1 MKIAIVVAYDKNR
14 GIGTGGDLPWGRSLP
29 ADLAHFKELTTGGA
43 VVMGRKTYESIGGR
57 PLPNR
62 KNIVLS
68 AGEVAGAIGAK
79 NFAQALQFASEE
91 PNQDIFVI
99 GGERVFA
106 EALPEVDTI
115 YATEVDY
122 SFSNADVFF
131 PQINWEQWEIIS
143 RKDVVPDE
151 NNKYACTFIVAER
164 ISV

>member
-68 AGEVAGAIGAK
+68 TDEVVGAIGAK
-79 NFAQALQFASEE
+79 NFAQALQLASEE

-122 SFSNADVFF
+122 SFSDADVFF
-131 PQINWEQWEIIS
+131 PQINVNQWEEIS
-143 RKDVVPDE
+143 RTSQKANE
-151 NNKYACTFIVAER
+151 QNKYSFDFVEYR
-164 ISV
+164 RK

>member
-68 AGEVAGAIGAK
+68 TGEVVGAIGAK
-79 NFAQALQFASEE
+79 NFAQALQLASEE

-122 SFSNADVFF
+122 SFSDADVFF
-131 PQINWEQWEIIS
+131 PQIDVNQWEEIS
-143 RKDVVPDE
+143 RTSQKANE
-151 NNKYACTFIVAER
+151 QNKYSFDFVEYR
-164 ISV
+164 RK

>member
-43 VVMGRKTYESIGGR
+43 VVMGRKTYESVGGR

-68 AGEVAGAIGAK
+68 TGEVVGAIGAK
-79 NFAQALQFASEE
+79 NFAQALQLASEE

-122 SFSNADVFF
+122 SFSDADVFF
-131 PQINWEQWEIIS
+131 PQIDVNQWEEVS
-143 RKDVVPDE
+143 RTSQKANEQNRYSFDFVE
-151 NNKYACTFIVAER
+151 YRRK
-164 ISV
+164 

>member
-68 AGEVAGAIGAK
+68 GGEVTGAVGAK

-131 PQINWEQWEIIS
+131 PQINVNQWEEIS
-143 RKDVVPDE
+143 RTSQKANEQNRYSFDFVE
-151 NNKYACTFIVAER
+151 YRRK
-164 ISV
+164 

>member
-43 VVMGRKTYESIGGR
+43 IVMGRKTYESIGGR

-68 AGEVAGAIGAK
+68 TGEVVGAIGAK
-79 NFAQALQFASEE
+79 NFAQALQLASEE

-131 PQINWEQWEIIS
+131 PQINVNQWEEIS
-143 RKDVVPDE
+143 RTSQKANE
-151 NNKYACTFIVAER
+151 QNKYSFDFVEYR
-164 ISV
+164 RK

>member
-14 GIGTGGDLPWGRSLP
+14 GIGAGGDLPWGRSLP
-29 ADLAHFKELTTGGA
+29 ADLALFKELTTGGA

-68 AGEVAGAIGAK
+68 TGEVVGVIGAK
-79 NFAQALQFASEE
+79 NFAQALQLASEE
-91 PNQDIFVI
+91 PNKDIFVI

-122 SFSNADVFF
+122 SFSDADVFF
-131 PQINWEQWEIIS
+131 PQIDVNQWEEVS
-143 RKDVVPDE
+143 RTSQKANE
-151 NNKYACTFIVAER
+151 QNKYSFDFVEYR
-164 ISV
+164 RK

>member
-68 AGEVAGAIGAK
+68 TGEVVGAIGAK
-79 NFAQALQFASEE
+79 NFAQALQLASEE

-122 SFSNADVFF
+122 SFSDADVFF
-131 PQINWEQWEIIS
+131 PQINVNQWEEVS
-143 RKDVVPDE
+143 RTSQKANE
-151 NNKYACTFIVAER
+151 QNKYSFDFVEYR
-164 ISV
+164 RK

>member
-122 SFSNADVFF
+122 SFSDADVFF
-131 PQINWEQWEIIS
+131 PQINVNQWEEIS
-143 RKDVVPDE
+143 RTSQKANE
-151 NNKYACTFIVAER
+151 QNKYSFDFVEYR
-164 ISV
+164 RK

>member
-14 GIGTGGDLPWGRSLP
+14 GIGTGGDLPWGRSLL

-131 PQINWEQWEIIS
+131 PQINVNQWEEIS
-143 RKDVVPDE
+143 RTSQKANE
-151 NNKYACTFIVAER
+151 QNKYSFDFVEYR
-164 ISV
+164 RK

>member
-68 AGEVAGAIGAK
+68 TDEVVGAIGAK
-79 NFAQALQFASEE
+79 NFAQALQLASEE

-99 GGERVFA
+99 GGERVFV

-122 SFSNADVFF
+122 SFSDADVFF
-131 PQINWEQWEIIS
+131 PQINVNQWEEIS
-143 RKDVVPDE
+143 RTSQKANE
-151 NNKYACTFIVAER
+151 QNKYSFDFVEYR
-164 ISV
+164 RK

>member
-68 AGEVAGAIGAK
+68 TGEVVSAIGAK
-79 NFAQALQFASEE
+79 NFAQALQLASEE

-122 SFSNADVFF
+122 SFSDADVFF
-131 PQINWEQWEIIS
+131 PQINVNQWEEIS
-143 RKDVVPDE
+143 RTSQKANE
-151 NNKYACTFIVAER
+151 QNKYSFDFVEYR
-164 ISV
+164 RK

>member
-68 AGEVAGAIGAK
+68 TGEVVGAIGAK
-79 NFAQALQFASEE
+79 NFAQALQLASEE

-122 SFSNADVFF
+122 SFSDADVFF
-131 PQINWEQWEIIS
+131 PQINVNQWEEIS
-143 RKDVVPDE
+143 RTSQKANEQNRHSFDFVE
-151 NNKYACTFIVAER
+151 YRRK
-164 ISV
+164 

>member
-14 GIGTGGDLPWGRSLP
+14 GIGAGGDLPWGRSLP

-68 AGEVAGAIGAK
+68 TGEVVGAIGAK
-79 NFAQALQFASEE
+79 NFAQALQLASEE

-131 PQINWEQWEIIS
+131 PQINVNQWEEIS
-143 RKDVVPDE
+143 RTSQKANE
-151 NNKYACTFIVAER
+151 QNKYSFDFVEYR
-164 ISV
+164 RK

>member
-68 AGEVAGAIGAK
+68 GSEVAGAIGAK

-122 SFSNADVFF
+122 SFSDADVFF
-131 PQINWEQWEIIS
+131 PQIDVNQWEEVS
-143 RKDVVPDE
+143 RTSQKANE
-151 NNKYACTFIVAER
+151 QNKYSFDFVEYR
-164 ISV
+164 RK

>member
-68 AGEVAGAIGAK
+68 TGEVAGAIGAK

-122 SFSNADVFF
+122 SFSDADVFF
-131 PQINWEQWEIIS
+131 PQINVNQWEEIS
-143 RKDVVPDE
+143 RTSQKANE
-151 NNKYACTFIVAER
+151 QNKYSFDFVEYR
-164 ISV
+164 RK

>member
-68 AGEVAGAIGAK
+68 TGEVVSAIGAK
-79 NFAQALQFASEE
+79 NFAQALQLASEE

-131 PQINWEQWEIIS
+131 PQINVNQWEEIS
-143 RKDVVPDE
+143 RTSQKANE
-151 NNKYACTFIVAER
+151 QNKYSFDFVEYR
-164 ISV
+164 RK

>member
-29 ADLAHFKELTTGGA
+29 VDLAHFKELTTGGA

-68 AGEVAGAIGAK
+68 TGEVVGAIGAK
-79 NFAQALQFASEE
+79 NFAQALQLASEE

-122 SFSNADVFF
+122 SFSDADVFF
-131 PQINWEQWEIIS
+131 PQINVNQWEETS
-143 RKDVVPDE
+143 RTSQKANE
-151 NNKYACTFIVAER
+151 QNKYSFDFVEYR
-164 ISV
+164 RK

>member
-68 AGEVAGAIGAK
+68 TGEVVGAIGAK
-79 NFAQALQFASEE
+79 NFAQALQLASEE

-131 PQINWEQWEIIS
+131 PQINVNQWEETS
-143 RKDVVPDE
+143 RTSQKANEQNRYSFDFVE
-151 NNKYACTFIVAER
+151 YRRK
-164 ISV
+164 

>member
-68 AGEVAGAIGAK
+68 TGEVVGAIGAK
-79 NFAQALQFASEE
+79 NFAQALQFANEE

-131 PQINWEQWEIIS
+131 PQINVNQWEEIS
-143 RKDVVPDE
+143 RTSQKANE
-151 NNKYACTFIVAER
+151 QNKYSFDFVEYR
-164 ISV
+164 RK

>member
-29 ADLAHFKELTTGGA
+29 AELAHFKELTTGGA

-68 AGEVAGAIGAK
+68 TGEVVGAIGAK
-79 NFAQALQFASEE
+79 NFAQALQLASEE

-131 PQINWEQWEIIS
+131 PQINVNQWEEIS
-143 RKDVVPDE
+143 RTSQKANEQNRYSFDFVE
-151 NNKYACTFIVAER
+151 YRRK
-164 ISV
+164 

>member
-68 AGEVAGAIGAK
+68 TDEVVGAIGAK
-79 NFAQALQFASEE
+79 NFAQALQLASEE

-131 PQINWEQWEIIS
+131 PQINVNQWEEIS
-143 RKDVVPDE
+143 RTSQKANEQNRYSFDFVE
-151 NNKYACTFIVAER
+151 YRRK
-164 ISV
+164 

>member
-68 AGEVAGAIGAK
+68 GGEVTGAVGAK

-131 PQINWEQWEIIS
+131 PQINVNQWEEIS
-143 RKDVVPDE
+143 RTSQKANE
-151 NNKYACTFIVAER
+151 QNKYSFDFVEYR
-164 ISV
+164 RK

>member
-68 AGEVAGAIGAK
+68 TDEVVGAIGAK
-79 NFAQALQFASEE
+79 NFAQALQLASEE

-131 PQINWEQWEIIS
+131 PQINVNQWEEIS
-143 RKDVVPDE
+143 RTSQKANE
-151 NNKYACTFIVAER
+151 QNKYSFDFVEYR
-164 ISV
+164 RK

>member
-14 GIGTGGDLPWGRSLP
+14 GIGTGGDLPWGRSLS

-68 AGEVAGAIGAK
+68 GGEVTGAVGAK

-115 YATEVDY
+115 YATEVDD
-122 SFSNADVFF
+122 SFSGADVFF
-131 PQINWEQWEIIS
+131 PQINVNQWEEIS
-143 RKDVVPDE
+143 RTSQKANE
-151 NNKYACTFIVAER
+151 QNKYSFDFVEYR
-164 ISV
+164 RK

>member
-14 GIGTGGDLPWGRSLP
+14 GIGTAGDLPWGRSLP

-122 SFSNADVFF
+122 SFSGADVFF
-131 PQINWEQWEIIS
+131 PQINVNQWEEIS
-143 RKDVVPDE
+143 RTSQKANE
-151 NNKYACTFIVAER
+151 QNKYSFDFVEYR
-164 ISV
+164 RK

>member
-68 AGEVAGAIGAK
+68 TGEVVGAIGAK
-79 NFAQALQFASEE
+79 NFAQALQLASEE

-131 PQINWEQWEIIS
+131 HQINVNQWEEIS
-143 RKDVVPDE
+143 RTSQKANE
-151 NNKYACTFIVAER
+151 QNKYSFDFVEYR
-164 ISV
+164 RK

>member
-14 GIGTGGDLPWGRSLP
+14 GVGTGGDLPWGRSLP

-68 AGEVAGAIGAK
+68 TGEVVGAIGAK
-79 NFAQALQFASEE
+79 NFAQALQLASEE

-131 PQINWEQWEIIS
+131 PQINVNQWEEIS
-143 RKDVVPDE
+143 RTSQKANE
-151 NNKYACTFIVAER
+151 QNKYSFDFVEYR
-164 ISV
+164 RK

>member
-68 AGEVAGAIGAK
+68 TGEVVGAIGAK
-79 NFAQALQFASEE
+79 NFAQALQLASEE

-122 SFSNADVFF
+122 SFSDADVFF
-131 PQINWEQWEIIS
+131 PQINVNQWEEIS
-143 RKDVVPDE
+143 RTSQKANE
-151 NNKYACTFIVAER
+151 QNKYSLDFVEYR
-164 ISV
+164 RK

>member
-43 VVMGRKTYESIGGR
+43 VVMGRKTYESLGGR

-68 AGEVAGAIGAK
+68 TGEVVGAIGAK
-79 NFAQALQFASEE
+79 NFAQALQLASEE

-122 SFSNADVFF
+122 SFSDADVFF
-131 PQINWEQWEIIS
+131 PQINVNQWEEIS
-143 RKDVVPDE
+143 RTSQKANE
-151 NNKYACTFIVAER
+151 QNKYSFDFVEYR
-164 ISV
+164 RK

>member
-14 GIGTGGDLPWGRSLP
+14 GIGTGGDLPWGRSLS
-29 ADLAHFKELTTGGA
+29 ADLAHFKKLTTDGA

-68 AGEVAGAIGAK
+68 TGEVAGAIGAK

-122 SFSNADVFF
+122 SFSDADVFF
-131 PQINWEQWEIIS
+131 PQINVNQWEEIS
-143 RKDVVPDE
+143 RTSQKANE
-151 NNKYACTFIVAER
+151 QNKYSFDFVEYR
-164 ISV
+164 RK

>member
-68 AGEVAGAIGAK
+68 TGEVVGAIGAK
-79 NFAQALQFASEE
+79 NFAQALQLASEE

-131 PQINWEQWEIIS
+131 PQINVNQWEEIS
-143 RKDVVPDE
+143 RTSQKANEQNRHSFDFVE
-151 NNKYACTFIVAER
+151 YRRK
-164 ISV
+164 

>member
-68 AGEVAGAIGAK
+68 TGEVVGAIGAK
-79 NFAQALQFASEE
+79 NFAQALQLASEE

-106 EALPEVDTI
+106 EALPEVDII

-122 SFSNADVFF
+122 SFSDADVFF
-131 PQINWEQWEIIS
+131 PQINVNQWEEIS
-143 RKDVVPDE
+143 RTSQKANE
-151 NNKYACTFIVAER
+151 QNKYSFDFVEYR
-164 ISV
+164 RK

>member
-79 NFAQALQFASEE
+79 NFAQALQLASEE

-122 SFSNADVFF
+122 SFSDADVFF
-131 PQINWEQWEIIS
+131 PQINVNQWEEVS
-143 RKDVVPDE
+143 RTSQKANE
-151 NNKYACTFIVAER
+151 QNKYSFDFVEYR
-164 ISV
+164 RK

>member
-106 EALPEVDTI
+106 EALPKVDII

-131 PQINWEQWEIIS
+131 PQINVNQWEEIS
-143 RKDVVPDE
+143 RTSQKANE
-151 NNKYACTFIVAER
+151 QNKYSFDFVEYR
-164 ISV
+164 RK

>member
-62 KNIVLS
+62 KNVVLS
-68 AGEVAGAIGAK
+68 TGEVAGAVGAK

-122 SFSNADVFF
+122 SFSDADVFF
-131 PQINWEQWEIIS
+131 PQINVNQWEEIS
-143 RKDVVPDE
+143 RTSQKANE
-151 NNKYACTFIVAER
+151 QNKYSFDFVEYR
-164 ISV
+164 RK

>member
-68 AGEVAGAIGAK
+68 TGEVAGAIGAK
-79 NFAQALQFASEE
+79 NFAQALQLASEE

-122 SFSNADVFF
+122 SFSDADVFF
-131 PQINWEQWEIIS
+131 PQINVNQWEEVS
-143 RKDVVPDE
+143 RTSQKANE
-151 NNKYACTFIVAER
+151 QNKYSFDFVEYR
-164 ISV
+164 RK

>member
-68 AGEVAGAIGAK
+68 TGEVVGAIGAK
-79 NFAQALQFASEE
+79 NFAQALQLASEE

-131 PQINWEQWEIIS
+131 PQINVNQWEEVS
-143 RKDVVPDE
+143 RTSQKANE
-151 NNKYACTFIVAER
+151 QNKYSFDFVEYR
-164 ISV
+164 RK

>member
-122 SFSNADVFF
+122 SFSDADVFF
-131 PQINWEQWEIIS
+131 PQIDVNQWEEVS
-143 RKDVVPDE
+143 RTSQKANE
-151 NNKYACTFIVAER
+151 QNKYSFDFVEYR
-164 ISV
+164 RK